1 MTRATGYPG
10 RVLALVSCALALVA
24 AADAVRAV
32 SPESERVKIVLLA
45 FETPEDREGVLGPTY
60 TAGSA
65 TEVIET
71 GSAETFYLAIDR
83 LHVDG
88 AAAESRCAITIGSL
102 GPGDGPVKR
111 QTIENDYAHVWW
123 VRIRPLPTDVG
134 DVTVEVEWERVESS
148 GRGESDVVAGDRTK
162 IKMREGERHLFDFIQ
177 YADETTPVCR
187 RSTAVGFT
195 ASIAEDPALADA
207 VLTYDLWV
215 RHAQPGRD
223 EVVRRFRG
231 TGRQGEAVRFSFA
244 PLRFPVSGVS
254 LADGS
259 KVDVVLEILGS
270 LRGRVRSDGAIDL
283 NLSATRWVNL
293 VPSGAASRGGTA
305 GSGRKVVTVVAGET
319 VALGLPVPS
328 GAAGVSPTV
337 SRGATDSGK
346 LSESG
351 PDEIVVNYDDFFAGH
366 VDDLILTVTRE

>member
-1 MTRATGYPG
+1 MTRATGYLG
-10 RVLALVSCALALVA
+10 RVLALISCALALVA
-24 AADAVRAV
+24 AAGSGRAV
-32 SPESERVKIVLLA
+32 STGDERVKIVLLA
-45 FETPEDREGVLGPTY
+45 LETPEGREGVLGPTY

-65 TEVIET
+65 NAVIET
-71 GSAETFYLAIDR
+71 GSSKTFYLAIDR
-83 LHVDG
+83 SHVEG
-88 AAAESRCAITIGSL
+88 ATEESRCATLIGSL
-102 GPGDGPVKR
+102 TPSDDPAK
-111 QTIENDYAHVWW
+111 QQNIENTYAHVWW
-123 VRIRPLPTDVG
+123 VRVRPLPTDFG
-134 DVTVEVEWERVESS
+134 EVTVEVEWERVESS
-148 GRGESDVVAGDRTK
+148 GRGESEVVAGDRAK
-162 IKMREGERHLFDFIQ
+162 VKMREGERHLFDFIQ
-177 YADETTPVCR
+177 YVDETTPACR
-187 RSTAVGFT
+187 RNTTVGFT

-215 RHAQPGRD
+215 RHAPPRGD

-231 TGRQGEAVRFSFA
+231 TGRQGEEVQFSFA
-244 PLRFPVSGVS
+244 PLRFPVSGVT

-293 VPSGAASRGGTA
+293 VPSGTASRGGTA
-305 GSGRKVVTVVAGET
+305 GRGRKVVTVVAGET
-319 VALGLPVPS
+319 VALGLPVPTGS
-328 GAAGVSPTV
+328 AGVSPTV

-366 VDDLILTVTRE
+366 VDDLILTVTRD